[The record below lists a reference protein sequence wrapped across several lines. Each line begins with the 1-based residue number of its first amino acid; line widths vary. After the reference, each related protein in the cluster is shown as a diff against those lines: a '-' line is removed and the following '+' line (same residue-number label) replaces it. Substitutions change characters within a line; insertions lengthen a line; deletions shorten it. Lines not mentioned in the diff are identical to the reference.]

1 MADLARTVSVL
12 RNLRYVDLPDG
23 AYSDEPSSSILKQEV
38 QQCADIRYMKYT
50 GGAESN
56 FQVLGYSRH
65 WHNLEALELSH
76 LAIEPSTILEVCA
89 TLTALR
95 EVKLAHLAMLDDS
108 IFGPST
114 NGSLPP
120 LAKLTL
126 QDIPNISVEGLIS
139 CLSQRE
145 AKETLKSLTIKNT
158 GILPSELHR
167 ILASAPYLRRLD
179 IIESVSRGLPSS
191 ALPPLASRSLRT
203 LHYEISDANSSPR
216 GLQTPSDNYYSYLS
230 SSILKGSLPSLSN
243 LYALSSTLPVLLVP
257 PPRLSGNRTGNVPAP
272 LISGITRPLN
282 VHTKTIS
289 EMEWDLTLI
298 LPPTSLNHRLSAMN
312 MGPMSLNSPALSPHW
327 RDKGRDSVIVGNGF
341 GGFLTVPTEET
352 WSGSPKGK
360 KKGRQDSGAWMG

>member
-23 AYSDEPSSSILKQEV
+23 VYSDEPSSNTLKKEV
-38 QQCADIRYMKYT
+38 QKCADIRYMKYT

-56 FQVLGYSRH
+56 FQMLGHSRH
-65 WHNLEALELSH
+65 WRNLEALELSH
-76 LAIEPSTILEVCA
+76 LEVESTTILEVRA
-89 TLTALR
+89 TLTALCEIR
-95 EVKLAHLAMLDDS
+95 LANLAMLDDS
-108 IFGPST
+108 IFGPSI

-120 LAKLTL
+120 LTKLTL
-126 QDIPNISVEGLIS
+126 QDIPNISADGLIS
-139 CLSQRE
+139 YLSQWE
-145 AKETLKSLTIKNT
+145 AKETLKFLAIKNT
-158 GILPSELHR
+158 GILTSEFHQ
-167 ILASAPYLRRLD
+167 ILASAPFLTRLD

-191 ALPPLASRSLRT
+191 ALPSLASRSLRT

-216 GLQTPSDNYYSYLS
+216 GLQTPSDSYYAYLS
-230 SSILKGSLPSLSN
+230 SSVLNGSLPSLSN
-243 LYALSSTLPVLLVP
+243 LYALSAKLPILLVP

-289 EMEWDLTLI
+289 EMEWNLTLI
-298 LPPTSLNHRLSAMN
+298 MPPTSLNRRLSAMN

-341 GGFLTVPTEET
+341 GGFLAVPTKET
-352 WSGSPKGK
+352 WPGSAKDK
-360 KKGRQDSGAWMG
+360 KKGRQDSDAWMG